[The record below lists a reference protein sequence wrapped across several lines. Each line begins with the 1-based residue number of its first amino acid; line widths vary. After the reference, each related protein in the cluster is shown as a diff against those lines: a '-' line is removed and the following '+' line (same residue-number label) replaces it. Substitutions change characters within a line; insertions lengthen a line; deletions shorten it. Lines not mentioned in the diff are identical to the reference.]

1 MILSAPTPR
10 AWVQSIAGQLRGID
24 LRTRIDPSVFTAAH
38 IAKARG
44 FDLIIRQV
52 VGAKGE

>member
-10 AWVQSIAGQLRGID
+10 AWVQSIAGQSLGID
-24 LRTRIDPSVFTAAH
+24 LRTRIDPSVFKDAL
-38 IAKARG
+38 IAKVRG
-44 FDLIIRQV
+44 FDLIIRHV